1 MSQRAPADISL
12 EPVHDS
18 HSGMHSQI
26 SLARV
31 DKHREK
37 LTLQQAPST
46 YTDVRTKTISVPI
59 TEVRSN
65 RKDQKLTDYTVL
77 PSHKRSSTN
86 TLPFRFPLTT
96 RHPAPS
102 HSSRL
107 CQARRNSS
115 TQQSDLRTPVLSSQC
130 NLVAQSTK
138 LPSPPKKGQHTRLRC
153 IAFKL

>member
-1 MSQRAPADISL
+1 MSQRAVADISL

-26 SLARV
+26 NLARV

-65 RKDQKLTDYTVL
+65 RKNQKLTDYEIL
-77 PSHKRSSTN
+77 PSHRNRALTGLRSGFH
-86 TLPFRFPLTT
+86 LLRG
-96 RHPAPS
+96 
-102 HSSRL
+102 
-107 CQARRNSS
+107 
-115 TQQSDLRTPVLSSQC
+115 TQHHHPVLDSARLDTLRLLNSPICVHQYYHLSATWSH
-130 NLVAQSTK
+130 NLRNFHLHQRRANTH
-138 LPSPPKKGQHTRLRC
+138 GY
-153 IAFKL
+153 AA